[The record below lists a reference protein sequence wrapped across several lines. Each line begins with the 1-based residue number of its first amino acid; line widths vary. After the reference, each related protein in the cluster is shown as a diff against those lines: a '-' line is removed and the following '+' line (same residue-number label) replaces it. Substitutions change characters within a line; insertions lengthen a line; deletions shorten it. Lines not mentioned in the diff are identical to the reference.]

1 MGFEA
6 TALAGGYNAWRA
18 TQPVEPKHSR
28 GVVSQEPVPEPTGAQ
43 S

>member
-6 TALAGGYNAWRA
+6 VALTGGYNAWRA

-28 GVVSQEPVPEPTGAQ
+28 FVVSQEQMPEQTGVQ